1 MGRPL
6 SFQYAVEVG
15 TREDRY
21 RILSQE
27 CGPTPGDEGYTSM
40 CKYRV
45 NASALMASIDA
56 EKPLLGQPLNDVL
69 SWLRPAAGATSYCE
83 GESRAQ
89 KWGAVLETI
98 HYALVQREKLQD
110 ETSPIRELQTQ

>member
-1 MGRPL
+1 
-6 SFQYAVEVG
+6 
-15 TREDRY
+15 
-21 RILSQE
+21 
-27 CGPTPGDEGYTSM
+27 M

-45 NASALMASIDA
+45 NATQLMSSIDA

-69 SWLRPAAGATSYCE
+69 SWARPLAGATCYCE

-98 HYALVQREKLQD
+98 HYALVQRETQD
-110 ETSPIRELQTQ
+110 GTSTFRELQTR